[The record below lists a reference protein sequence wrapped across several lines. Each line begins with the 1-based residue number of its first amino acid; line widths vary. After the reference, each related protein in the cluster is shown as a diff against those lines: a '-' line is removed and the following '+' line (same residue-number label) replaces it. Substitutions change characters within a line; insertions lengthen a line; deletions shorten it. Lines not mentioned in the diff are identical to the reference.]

1 MRALESLPGERL
13 LVQHGPV
20 DPPPGAAQANA
31 FMQFPEMIE
40 SMEAADVVVCHAGA
54 GSILCALR
62 AGHTPVVV
70 PRLKRYQETVDDHQ
84 VEFSRALAAE
94 GKVIAVED
102 LRPAGRGCRLGTAA
116 AFCRGSQ
123 RLAADP
129 GRGARSAVRLG
140 ASRARLAATS
150 AACCSV
156 SAGPIGSASDSAA
169 ADSTPGSGAGGAK
182 SRMAGCWWSG
192 VE

>member
-1 MRALESLPGERL
+1 VIFATVGSTQIPFERFVRALESLPGEQL
-13 LVQHGPV
+13 LVQYGPV
-20 DPPPGAAQANA
+20 DPPPDAARANA

-102 LRPAGRGCRLGTAA
+102 LDQLGAAVASVPAR
-116 AFCRGSQ
+116 
-123 RLAADP
+123 
-129 GRGARSAVRLG
+129 RSAGDRSGLLPIQAAVREALY
-140 ASRARLAATS
+140 A
-150 AACCSV
+150 
-156 SAGPIGSASDSAA
+156 
-169 ADSTPGSGAGGAK
+169 
-182 SRMAGCWWSG
+182 
-192 VE
+192 

>member
-1 MRALESLPGERL
+1 VIFATVGSTQIPFARFVRALESLPGERL

-20 DPPPGAAQANA
+20 DPPPAAARANA

-102 LRPAGRGCRLGTAA
+102 LDRLGEAVA
-116 AFCRGSQ
+116 SAPAR
-123 RLAADP
+123 
-129 GRGARSAVRLG
+129 RSAEDRSGLLPIQAAVREALY
-140 ASRARLAATS
+140 A
-150 AACCSV
+150 
-156 SAGPIGSASDSAA
+156 
-169 ADSTPGSGAGGAK
+169 
-182 SRMAGCWWSG
+182 
-192 VE
+192 

>member
-1 MRALESLPGERL
+1 VIFATVGSTQIPFERFIRALETLPGDQL

-20 DPPPGAAQANA
+20 PPPAGAARANA

-70 PRLKRYQETVDDHQ
+70 PRLKRYDETVDDHQ

-102 LRPAGRGCRLGTAA
+102 LSRLSEAVEAAPARRRPEERSELLPIQAA
-116 AFCRGSQ
+116 V
-123 RLAADP
+123 
-129 GRGARSAVRLG
+129 RGAL
-140 ASRARLAATS
+140 LA
-150 AACCSV
+150 
-156 SAGPIGSASDSAA
+156 P
-169 ADSTPGSGAGGAK
+169 
-182 SRMAGCWWSG
+182 
-192 VE
+192 

>member
-1 MRALESLPGERL
+1 MIFATVGSTQIPFERFVRALESLSGEQL

-20 DPPPGAAQANA
+20 DPPPGAARANA

-62 AGHTPVVV
+62 AGHTPVVI
-70 PRLKRYQETVDDHQ
+70 PRLKRYRETVDDHQ

-102 LRPAGRGCRLGTAA
+102 LETLGAAVASVPARC
-116 AFCRGSQ
+116 S
-123 RLAADP
+123 
-129 GRGARSAVRLG
+129 ARDRDGLLPIQAAVREALH
-140 ASRARLAATS
+140 A
-150 AACCSV
+150 
-156 SAGPIGSASDSAA
+156 
-169 ADSTPGSGAGGAK
+169 
-182 SRMAGCWWSG
+182 
-192 VE
+192 

>member
-1 MRALESLPGERL
+1 VIFATVGSTQIPFTRFVHALESLPAEQL

-20 DPPPGAAQANA
+20 DPPPGAARANA

-70 PRLKRYQETVDDHQ
+70 PRLKRFQETVDDHQ

-102 LRPAGRGCRLGTAA
+102 LNRLQAAVASAPAR
-116 AFCRGSQ
+116 
-123 RLAADP
+123 
-129 GRGARSAVRLG
+129 RSAEDRSGLLPIQAAVREALY
-140 ASRARLAATS
+140 A
-150 AACCSV
+150 
-156 SAGPIGSASDSAA
+156 
-169 ADSTPGSGAGGAK
+169 
-182 SRMAGCWWSG
+182 
-192 VE
+192 

>member
-1 MRALESLPGERL
+1 VIFATVGSTQIPFERFIRALETLPGDQL

-20 DPPPGAAQANA
+20 PPPAGAARANA

-102 LRPAGRGCRLGTAA
+102 LDRLSEAVKAAPARRRAEE
-116 AFCRGSQ
+116 
-123 RLAADP
+123 
-129 GRGARSAVRLG
+129 RSELLPIQAAVREVL
-140 ASRARLAATS
+140 LA
-150 AACCSV
+150 SV
-156 SAGPIGSASDSAA
+156 SPA
-169 ADSTPGSGAGGAK
+169 
-182 SRMAGCWWSG
+182 
-192 VE
+192 

>member
-1 MRALESLPGERL
+1 MIFATVGSTQIPFERFIRALETLPGDQL

-20 DPPPGAAQANA
+20 PPPAGAARANA

-62 AGHTPVVV
+62 AGHRPVVV

-102 LRPAGRGCRLGTAA
+102 LGRLNEAVEAAPPRRPPEEQSELLPIQA
-116 AFCRGSQ
+116 
-123 RLAADP
+123 
-129 GRGARSAVRLG
+129 AVREVL
-140 ASRARLAATS
+140 LA
-150 AACCSV
+150 SV
-156 SAGPIGSASDSAA
+156 SPA
-169 ADSTPGSGAGGAK
+169 
-182 SRMAGCWWSG
+182 
-192 VE
+192 

>member
-1 MRALESLPGERL
+1 MIFATVGSTQIPFERFVRALQSLPGEQL

-20 DPPPGAAQANA
+20 DPPPGAARTNA

-102 LRPAGRGCRLGTAA
+102 LGQLGAA
-116 AFCRGSQ
+116 VASAPPR
-123 RLAADP
+123 
-129 GRGARSAVRLG
+129 RSAGDRSGLLPIQAAVREALY
-140 ASRARLAATS
+140 A
-150 AACCSV
+150 
-156 SAGPIGSASDSAA
+156 
-169 ADSTPGSGAGGAK
+169 
-182 SRMAGCWWSG
+182 
-192 VE
+192 